1 MQCATHADVETEL
14 SCGRCGTAICP
25 RCLVQTPVGARCRA
39 CARMRRLP
47 MYEVS
52 AAAIMRGAGAALAV
66 GGVIGV
72 VWGILLPPG
81 FGLGF
86 FGLFIALF
94 IGSPIGYFF
103 ADVLDRATGRK
114 RGPVIQS
121 MAVGGLVFAW
131 LVHALVGGSF
141 QGDLFGLVLAAA
153 ACAGAI
159 SRLR

>member
-1 MQCATHADVETEL
+1 
-14 SCGRCGTAICP
+14 
-25 RCLVQTPVGARCRA
+25 
-39 CARMRRLP
+39 

-52 AAAIMRGAGAALAV
+52 APVITRAVGAALLV
-66 GGVIGV
+66 GGVMGV

-86 FGLFIALF
+86 FGLLIALF

-114 RGPVIQS
+114 RGPVMQS
-121 MAVGGLVFAW
+121 IAVGGLIVAW
-131 LVHALVGGSF
+131 IVHALVGGSF
-141 QGDLFGLVLAAA
+141 QGDLFGLVLVAA

-159 SRLR
+159 GRLR